1 MEMFFLGQSITGK
14 QASHISWAIIQLL
27 DSRQVGA
34 FDDVI
39 HKGAEAIKRSN
50 QSLEHS
56 QEHREAQ
63 SNYIDSLME
72 AVTAA
77 GELLFK
83 LLLGGPISYRI
94 HALAGNYFGKLAITQ
109 DALATQIRE
118 TDTISEDLQA
128 SNDEIKD
135 AMVDVD
141 LKLDELYVL
150 LFEQDYPTGNLSIAD
165 AAPDIL
171 QSPCEQ
177 EMEESDAG
185 KTGSERLTSQEGNA
199 LIDQGKKFEPPS
211 GPTSSPDALP
221 SQQTKNNQHLQKQL
235 AILEGQKC
243 QLHAQLDLI
252 GSEFKAQ
259 RTALEISEARI
270 RDLEARERKAEE
282 ERERQR
288 SRWCIIL

>member
-1 MEMFFLGQSITGK
+1 VGYHLTI
-14 QASHISWAIIQLL
+14 ASQ
-27 DSRQVGA
+27 QVGS

-72 AVTAA
+72 AVTVA
-77 GELLFK
+77 GDLLFK

-94 HALAGNYFGKLAITQ
+94 NALAGNYFGKLSITQ

-150 LFEQDYPTGNLSIAD
+150 LFEQDYPTGNLSITE
-165 AAPDIL
+165 AAPDFL

-177 EMEESDAG
+177 EMEELDAG
-185 KTGSERLTSQEGNA
+185 NIGSERPTIQEGTA
-199 LIDQGKKFEPPS
+199 LIDQGKKFEPLS
-211 GPTSSPDALP
+211 GPASSPDALP
-221 SQQTKNNQHLQKQL
+221 NQQNKNIQHLQQQL
-235 AILEGQKC
+235 AILEDQKC
-243 QLHAQLDLI
+243 QLQAQLDLI
-252 GSEFKAQ
+252 RSEFKAQ
-259 RTALEISEARI
+259 RTALESSERRI

-282 ERERQR
+282 EKERQR